1 MKSAIKQLFCKVCDV
16 AMQVSSV
23 QQLPGARDGPRPQVA
38 AVTQTLAGAN
48 ESVWEKGKQTL
59 ARLSWYNIDSAVKTC
74 DYSHLPG
81 NYRIIR

>member
-38 AVTQTLAGAN
+38 GVTQTLAGAN
-48 ESVWEKGKQTL
+48 ERWYLRNRIHNDLNDKQELIYFEK
-59 ARLSWYNIDSAVKTC
+59 
-74 DYSHLPG
+74 
-81 NYRIIR
+81 

>member
-38 AVTQTLAGAN
+38 AVT
-48 ESVWEKGKQTL
+48 
-59 ARLSWYNIDSAVKTC
+59 
-74 DYSHLPG
+74 
-81 NYRIIR
+81 